1 MVQSAKDLV
10 VVSLLGYGCD
20 PWLGTFGMPW
30 AQPKK
35 GKKERRGGVE
45 GEKEKERE
53 KKKEETADTSARMT
67 ERILRQGFHSSQL

>member
-20 PWLGTFGMPW
+20 PWLGTFGMPR

-35 GKKERRGGVE
+35 GKKERRGGWR
-45 GEKEKERE
+45 ERKR
-53 KKKEETADTSARMT
+53 KKGRKRKK
-67 ERILRQGFHSSQL
+67 RQQIPAPG